1 MLESKTGALE
11 NPAEAIEQQKVKR
24 RKLEANEE
32 DLRKYEE
39 QIFIENIVQGDNY
52 RNKREFY
59 KEFNHLRQKQQKGS
73 CPYYNGGE
81 KRIWETELN
90 INPHF
95 EKMAKKVLTK
105 SVYDIEDLNKV
116 GRLHSQCPY
125 YLARSKLSN
134 VDIAV
139 IPYNYILTPSI
150 RKKLP
155 LKIENSVV
163 IFDEAHNLE
172 RICEDIMSFKLS
184 VEKLQYCDKI
194 LNQLDRNYRERDQ
207 M

>member
-1 MLESKTGALE
+1 MRIMDGTTKQGNYLLEQKAGALN
-11 NPAEAIEQQKVKR
+11 NPAEAIEQQKIKR

-39 QIFIENIVQGDNY
+39 QIFIENIVEGSNF
-52 RNKREFY
+52 RNKREFF
-59 KEFNHLRQKQQKGS
+59 KEFTHLRSKAQRGY

-95 EKMAKKVLTK
+95 EKMAKRVLTK

-116 GRLHSQCPY
+116 GKAHQTCPY

-134 VDIAV
+134 VDIAI
-139 IPYNYILTPSI
+139 IPYHYILTPSI

-155 LKIENSVV
+155 LKIENSIV

-172 RICEDIMSFKLS
+172 RICEEIMSFKLS
-184 VEKLQYCDKI
+184 VEKLKYCD
-194 LNQLDRNYRERDQ
+194 
-207 M
+207 